1 MIRAT
6 VMGISR
12 SSFFFSET
20 PASASVPLPGRNCPT
35 AGRGSRIKS
44 VVFKA
49 TRGGSR
55 FNPAFDHR
63 RGGGNLLFVF
73 SHLVHGFGDAF
84 FSFLTGLFQRFAGL
98 FRGLIDCFPQL
109 CPSLLCG
116 SFGILFRFTA
126 SSSR

>member
-12 SSFFFSET
+12 SSFFSQKRQHPRQFRCLVEIARQLGAAHESNR
-20 PASASVPLPGRNCPT
+20 SCSKQQG
-35 AGRGSRIKS
+35 
-44 VVFKA
+44 
-49 TRGGSR
+49 GGSR

-84 FSFLTGLFQRFAGL
+84 FSFLTGLF
-98 FRGLIDCFPQL
+98 
-109 CPSLLCG
+109 
-116 SFGILFRFTA
+116 
-126 SSSR
+126 